1 MNKIKSEFT
10 IKDLENLTGIKAHT
24 IRIWEKRYEL
34 LQPGRTEGNIRLYD
48 LISLQKIL
56 NVVFLIDNGHKISKI
71 ASLSDNEIVLLAREY
86 ANKQAINDDSIN
98 ALKISMFSFDV
109 ALFNKTYNQL
119 LINKT
124 FGEVFRDVFIPFLNH
139 IGLLWQTNT
148 INPANEHFISSLIAQ
163 KIQINIEKL
172 QQNSPSDT
180 SRTFVLFLPEG
191 EIHELGLLF
200 LYYELALRGCKV
212 VYLGQSIPID
222 NIKILLTIDSKICLV
237 SSFTVVPVPS
247 QLEDYL
253 DKMQDLIKNT
263 SHEYWVFG
271 LKVAGFDQK
280 RHTFRFY
287 DGLLDLLKQL

>member
-56 NVVFLIDNGHKISKI
+56 NVVFLIDKGHKISKI
-71 ASLSDNEIVLLAREY
+71 ASLTDNEIILLAREY

-109 ALFNKTYNQL
+109 FLFNKTYNQL

-124 FGEVFRDVFIPFLNH
+124 FGEVFKEVFIPFLNH
-139 IGLLWQTNT
+139 LGLLWQTNT
-148 INPANEHFISSLIAQ
+148 INPANEHFISSLMTQ

-172 QQNSPSDT
+172 QQNLPIDNSK
-180 SRTFVLFLPEG
+180 TFILFLPEG

-200 LYYELALRGCKV
+200 LYYELALRGYKV
-212 VYLGQSIPID
+212 VYLGQSIPIE
-222 NIKILLTIDSKICLV
+222 NIETLLSNDSKICLV
-237 SSFTVVPVPS
+237 SSITVFPVQA
-247 QLEDYL
+247 QLEDYF
-253 DKMQDLIKNT
+253 DKMQNLINNT
-263 SHEYWVFG
+263 PHEYWVFG
-271 LKVAGFDQK
+271 PKVVGFKQK
-280 RHTFRFY
+280 KYTFRFY
-287 DGLLDLLKQL
+287 EGLLDLLKQL